1 MTHIL
6 LIEDDPNIA
15 DIISFYLSKET
26 QYELHWAAQ
35 ASMAYPF
42 LKEFPIEIIL
52 LDIMLPD
59 ANGMDLCYDLRKITY
74 CPILFISC
82 LDSEATIIRALQLG
96 GDDYLVKPF
105 SGEMLL
111 TKIRIHLRRN
121 QYHSSSLPAVDGDH
135 SKNRLSQSVTSSSS
149 LFIAGNIQLDLNK
162 HELTKNAMEI
172 KTSPTELEII
182 SYLIQNQGRVVTQE
196 ELYQAIWKRPSYGDL
211 RTISVHISNLRKK
224 LEDDPNKPRYIKT
237 IRSAG
242 YLFQAANI

>member
-1 MTHIL
+1 MIHIL
-6 LIEDDPNIA
+6 LIEDDPHIA
-15 DIISFYLSKET
+15 DIISFYLSKDP

-59 ANGMDLCYDLRKITY
+59 ANGIDLCYELRKTTY

-111 TKIRIHLRRN
+111 TKIRIHLRRSH
-121 QYHSSSLPAVDGDH
+121 YKRSATPATDDT
-135 SKNRLSQSVTSSSS
+135 NTDLTLSFSAASTPSI
-149 LFIAGNIQLDLNK
+149 LAAGNIRLDLSR
-162 HELTKNAMEI
+162 HELTKDSIEI

-182 SYLIQNQGRVVTQE
+182 AYLMQNQGRVVTQE
-196 ELYQAIWKRPSYGDL
+196 ELYQAIWKRPSFGDL

-224 LEDDPNKPRYIKT
+224 LENDPNNPQYIKT
-237 IRSAG
+237 VRSAG
-242 YLFQAANI
+242 YLFTSASH

>member
-15 DIISFYLSKET
+15 DIISFYLSKDP

-59 ANGMDLCYDLRKITY
+59 ANGIDLCYELRKTTY

-82 LDSEATIIRALQLG
+82 LDSESTIIRALQLG

-111 TKIRIHLRRN
+111 TKIRIHLRRSQYRQSQTPATDSGN
-121 QYHSSSLPAVDGDH
+121 QSGTLSFSAPPSTAV
-135 SKNRLSQSVTSSSS
+135 L
-149 LFIAGNIQLDLNK
+149 IAGNIRLDLNR
-162 HELTKNAMEI
+162 HELTKNSVEI
-172 KTSPTELEII
+172 KTSPTELEIVA
-182 SYLIQNQGRVVTQE
+182 YLMQNQGRVVTQE

-224 LEDDPNKPRYIKT
+224 MEDDPNNPHYIKT
-237 IRSAG
+237 VRSAG
-242 YLFQAANI
+242 YLFNTMSS